1 MKELLIHVLRL
12 AGFGRIGRGARGR
25 PGSQRRGLLA
35 DAHADALVDACPAGD
50 TGLRAPALD
59 APSPSFGKTFVT
71 DLVAQMVE
79 IRTSTRRSRVR
90 PRNLDVLRAVCCE
103 PVHAYLAN
111 MSWKLPRCC
120 LPDFSAISVP
130 RVTSSDT
137 LAVFPSGRMP
147 CQRVI

>member
-1 MKELLIHVLRL
+1 MCCGWQALGVLGVVPVGDLVLKEEIFLPTLMPTLLST
-12 AGFGRIGRGARGR
+12 
-25 PGSQRRGLLA
+25 P
-35 DAHADALVDACPAGD
+35 PAGD

-120 LPDFSAISVP
+120 LPDFSAISEP